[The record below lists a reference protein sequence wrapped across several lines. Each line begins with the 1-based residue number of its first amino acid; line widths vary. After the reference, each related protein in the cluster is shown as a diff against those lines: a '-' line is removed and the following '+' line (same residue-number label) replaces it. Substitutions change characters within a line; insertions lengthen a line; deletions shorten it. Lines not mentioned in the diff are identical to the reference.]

1 MSSSRKAAGEVT
13 TSVILSTFRLNG
25 LLLEAGDRL
34 SAEHGLTSA
43 RWQVLG
49 AISLSDRPL
58 TVPQIARRMGLTRQS
73 VHATVDRLVGNGLI
87 ELIPNDDHVRSQLV
101 RLTAAGEE
109 AYRVLDRHQTAWVG
123 ELADD
128 IPRSDLEMA
137 LTVLDELIS
146 RLETS
151 RTDDRRSAR
160 AGTGKG
166 ER

>member
-1 MSSSRKAAGEVT
+1 MVKGRTAAGEVA

-49 AISLSDRPL
+49 AIALSDRPL

-73 VHATVDRLVGNGLI
+73 VHATVDRLVGGGLI
-87 ELIPNDDHVRSQLV
+87 ELIPNDDHVRSPLV
-101 RLTAAGEE
+101 RLTATGEG
-109 AYRVLDRHQTAWVG
+109 AYRVLDRDQTAWVG
-123 ELADD
+123 ELADG
-128 IPRSDLEMA
+128 ISGSDLESA
-137 LTVLDELIS
+137 RTVLEELVR

-151 RTDDRRSAR
+151 RADDRVPSR
-160 AGTGKG
+160 AGKGKQG
-166 ER
+166 R